1 MKQEVD
7 RPLTESDLI
16 AFGFDISGE
25 YNLHDPH
32 AFIYAL
38 IRDKKNSIV
47 NCDSDKEKVVNN
59 EELNLSLAKPTTIA
73 SDENF
78 VNVAPDN
85 DDVDV
90 VAENGIFCGAL
101 SPEHSD
107 KSPYAF
113 DDMILLQTKTTS
125 TNTNK
130 REATEEWN
138 KNESTCIVLTDSP
151 PKKKCRTFAEISAA
165 RLKREK
171 NIFSNLSNPFNSLP
185 IKMTKKSEITE
196 LPMESDNLKPI
207 EPEHSEI
214 EKVAKGKIK
223 CIMNSRGKMLSAD
236 LMASQNIQTK
246 HWIQVRLNKILFNIL
261 LRDLRRI
268 VFWRYFWRYKQ
279 TFQTKHKFFY

>member
-38 IRDKKNSIV
+38 ICDKTNATV
-47 NCDSDKEKVVNN
+47 NCDSEKEKVVNN
-59 EELNLSLAKPTTIA
+59 EGLNLSPAKPSTIEIA

-78 VNVAPDN
+78 VNGASDN
-85 DDVDV
+85 VDVDV
-90 VAENGIFCGAL
+90 VAENGIFCGEL

-107 KSPYAF
+107 ASPYPF
-113 DDMILLQTKTTS
+113 DDIILLQTKTTS

-130 REATEEWN
+130 REATEEWHE
-138 KNESTCIVLTDSP
+138 NESTCIVLTDSP

-171 NIFSNLSNPFNSLP
+171 HIFSNLSNPFNSLP

-196 LPMESDNLKPI
+196 LPMESDISKPI
-207 EPEHSEI
+207 EPEHSET

-246 HWIQVRLNKILFNIL
+246 H
-261 LRDLRRI
+261 
-268 VFWRYFWRYKQ
+268 
-279 TFQTKHKFFY
+279 